1 MMMRI
6 GMCMGIWMGMG
17 GCVMGGMVAMGVIT
31 TVQPAVPRRTLPR
44 QQSGHECDRPKSTED
59 FRDTV
64 LACHHSGRGV
74 YPRQTGAQ
82 PGFCLRIREIRFGQH
97 DTVSRRDLTHGLS
110 AVIDLQAGIDRI
122 HRGQHT
128 AIDKRALEMIET
140 QGLIRRFSGHGFVV
154 AGTDADPKREDLRGI
169 ELDLSTLASSVG
181 KPSWLRVYDDVARH
195 VTRCPAFG
203 RYRIYE
209 AQMAEE
215 YGVSRTIVR
224 DVLGRLQER
233 GLIQKSR
240 TSRRMVEP
248 LTSKKIKAKYELR
261 SILEVAAL
269 NSAHLPTEKLRALAD
284 DIRALSDRN
293 TLTPDQW
300 FSLDRRFFEL
310 LILTTPNEDLA
321 NYAASNRLAL
331 EACQSALLSLGLPPD
346 SSPCSNSDRL
356 SNWRC
361 RGRSPLRQSCCRC
374 ICKSPRPHNRTIAQL
389 KITAFIAPP
398 PDFPA
403 YLQFT

>member
-1 MMMRI
+1 
-6 GMCMGIWMGMG
+6 
-17 GCVMGGMVAMGVIT
+17 
-31 TVQPAVPRRTLPR
+31 
-44 QQSGHECDRPKSTED
+44 
-59 FRDTV
+59 
-64 LACHHSGRGV
+64 
-74 YPRQTGAQ
+74 
-82 PGFCLRIREIRFGQH
+82 
-97 DTVSRRDLTHGLS
+97 
-110 AVIDLQAGIDRI
+110 
-122 HRGQHT
+122 
-128 AIDKRALEMIET
+128 MIET
-140 QGLIRRFSGHGFVV
+140 QGLIRRFSGREFVV
-154 AGTDADPKREDLRGI
+154 AGTDADPKHENLRGI

-181 KPSWLRVYDDVARH
+181 KPSWLRVYVDVARH
-195 VTRCPAFG
+195 VTRGPVFG

-215 YGVSRTIVR
+215 YGASRTIVR
-224 DVLGRLQER
+224 DDLCRLQER

-240 TSRRMVEP
+240 TSRWMVEP

-310 LILTTPNEDLA
+310 LILATPNEDLA

-331 EACQSALLSLGLPPD
+331 EACQSALFSLGLPRIAVHARTRTG
-346 SSPCSNSDRL
+346 CRTGAVGVGH
-356 SNWRC
+356 RC
-361 RGRSPLRQSCCRC
+361 GNHAVHASA
-374 ICKSPRPHNRTIAQL
+374 KSPRPHNRTIAQL
-389 KITAFIAPP
+389 KITAIIAPP